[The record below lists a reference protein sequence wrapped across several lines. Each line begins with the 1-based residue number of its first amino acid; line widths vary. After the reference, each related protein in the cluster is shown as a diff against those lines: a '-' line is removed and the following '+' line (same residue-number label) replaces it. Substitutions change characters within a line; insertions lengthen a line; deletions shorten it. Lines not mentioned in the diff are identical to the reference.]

1 MQTYNPQ
8 CPTNEPRQSGRAA
21 SQDDGWRH
29 VPIETLRA
37 FMEQLVLATSLRDV
51 AALVGLGHEALRKFV
66 NGTTERPHQRSLRAM
81 GQLYNERQALQARER
96 ATTPTAG
103 QLKLLLPRGL
113 EEASTTVRE
122 VFDAIRGTRK
132 AGAYADDMERFLL
145 RRLEEE
151 YAVEPGPASTRKRSR
166 K

>member
-1 MQTYNPQ
+1 M
-8 CPTNEPRQSGRAA
+8 G
-21 SQDDGWRH
+21 
-29 VPIETLRA
+29 
-37 FMEQLVLATSLRDV
+37 QLVLDTSLRDV
-51 AALVGLGHEALRKFV
+51 AARVGLGHEAMRKFV

-81 GQLYNERQALQARER
+81 GQLYNERQALRARER
-96 ATTPTAG
+96 ATAPTAG

-113 EEASTTVRE
+113 DEASAVVRE

-132 AGAYADDMERFLL
+132 AGAHADDLEQFLL

-151 YAVEPGPASTRKRSR
+151 YAVEPNWAPARKRSR

>member
-1 MQTYNPQ
+1 M
-8 CPTNEPRQSGRAA
+8 
-21 SQDDGWRH
+21 H
-29 VPIETLRA
+29 
-37 FMEQLVLATSLRDV
+37 QLVLATSLRDV

-81 GQLYNERQALQARER
+81 GQLFNERQALQARER
-96 ATTPTAG
+96 ATVPSAG

-113 EEASTTVRE
+113 DHAKAEVRA

-132 AGAYADDMERFLL
+132 AGAYADDMEQYLL
-145 RRLEEE
+145 RKLDEE
-151 YAVEPGPASTRKRSR
+151 YAAEAGWGPSRKRSR

>member
-1 MQTYNPQ
+1 
-8 CPTNEPRQSGRAA
+8 
-21 SQDDGWRH
+21 

-37 FMEQLVLATSLRDV
+37 FMGQLVLDTSLRDV
-51 AALVGLGHEALRKFV
+51 AARVGLGHEAMRKFV

-113 EEASTTVRE
+113 DEASAEVQA
-122 VFDAIRGTRK
+122 VFDSIRGTRR
-132 AGAYADDMERFLL
+132 ASPLADDLEQWLL
-145 RRLEEE
+145 RRLREE
-151 YAVEPGPASTRKRSR
+151 YAAESSWGPARKRSR

>member
-1 MQTYNPQ
+1 
-8 CPTNEPRQSGRAA
+8 
-21 SQDDGWRH
+21 

-37 FMEQLVLATSLRDV
+37 FMGQLVLATSLRDV
-51 AALVGLGHEALRKFV
+51 AALVGLGHEALRKFI

-81 GQLYNERQALQARER
+81 GQLYNERQALQAKER
-96 ATTPTAG
+96 ATVPTAG
-103 QLKLLLPRGL
+103 QLKLLLPRGQ
-113 EEASTTVRE
+113 EDASAAVRE
-122 VFDAIRGTRK
+122 AFDAIRGTRK

-151 YAVEPGPASTRKRSR
+151 YAAEADWAPSRKRSR

>member
-1 MQTYNPQ
+1 V
-8 CPTNEPRQSGRAA
+8 PT
-21 SQDDGWRH
+21 
-29 VPIETLRA
+29 ETLRA
-37 FMEQLVLATSLRDV
+37 FMDQLVLDMSLRDV
-51 AALVGLGHEALRKFV
+51 AALVGLGHEALRKFI
-66 NGTTERPHQRSLRAM
+66 NGTTESPHKRSLRAM
-81 GQLYNERQALQARER
+81 GQLYNEYQAKEQA
-96 ATTPTAG
+96 TVPTAG

-113 EEASTTVRE
+113 EDASTAVRE

-151 YAVEPGPASTRKRSR
+151 YFEEPNWAPARKRSR

>member
-1 MQTYNPQ
+1 M
-8 CPTNEPRQSGRAA
+8 
-21 SQDDGWRH
+21 D
-29 VPIETLRA
+29 
-37 FMEQLVLATSLRDV
+37 QLVLDTSLRDV
-51 AALVGLGHEALRKFV
+51 AALVGLGHEALRKFI
-66 NGTTERPHQRSLRAM
+66 NGTTERPHARSLRAM
-81 GQLYNERQALQARER
+81 GQLYNEFQAKEQA
-96 ATTPTAG
+96 TVPTAG

-113 EEASTTVRE
+113 QEASAAVRQ

-151 YAVEPGPASTRKRSR
+151 YFEEPNWAPTRKRSR

>member
-1 MQTYNPQ
+1 M
-8 CPTNEPRQSGRAA
+8 
-21 SQDDGWRH
+21 D
-29 VPIETLRA
+29 
-37 FMEQLVLATSLRDV
+37 QLVLATSLRDV
-51 AALVGLGHEALRKFV
+51 AALVGLGHEALRKFI
-66 NGTTERPHQRSLRAM
+66 NGTTERPHARSLRAM
-81 GQLYNERQALQARER
+81 GQLYNERQALQAKER

-113 EEASTTVRE
+113 PDASAAVQE

-151 YAVEPGPASTRKRSR
+151 YFEEPNWGSARKRSR

>member
-1 MQTYNPQ
+1 M
-8 CPTNEPRQSGRAA
+8 G
-21 SQDDGWRH
+21 
-29 VPIETLRA
+29 
-37 FMEQLVLATSLRDV
+37 QLVLDTSLRDV

-81 GQLYNERQALQARER
+81 GLLYNERQTLQARER
-96 ATTPTAG
+96 ATVPTAG

-113 EEASTTVRE
+113 QDASTAVRE

-132 AGAYADDMERFLL
+132 AGAYADDMESFLL

-151 YAVEPGPASTRKRSR
+151 YAVENDWSATRKRSR

>member
-1 MQTYNPQ
+1 
-8 CPTNEPRQSGRAA
+8 
-21 SQDDGWRH
+21 

-37 FMEQLVLATSLRDV
+37 FMDQLVLDTSLRDV
-51 AALVGLGHEALRKFV
+51 AALVGLGHEALRKFI
-66 NGTTERPHQRSLRAM
+66 NGTTERPHARSLRSM
-81 GQLYNERQALQARER
+81 GQLYNEFQAKEQA
-96 ATTPTAG
+96 TVPTAG

-113 EEASTTVRE
+113 QDASASVRE

-151 YAVEPGPASTRKRSR
+151 YFDEPNWAPTRKRSR

>member
-1 MQTYNPQ
+1 M
-8 CPTNEPRQSGRAA
+8 
-21 SQDDGWRH
+21 
-29 VPIETLRA
+29 PIETLRA

-51 AALVGLGHEALRKFV
+51 AARVGLGHEALRKFV

-81 GQLYNERQALQARER
+81 GQLYNERQALQAKER
-96 ATTPTAG
+96 ATVPTAG
-103 QLKLLLPRGL
+103 QLKLLLPRGQ
-113 EEASTTVRE
+113 EEASAAVRE

-151 YAVEPGPASTRKRSR
+151 YATEANWAPSRKRSR

>member
-1 MQTYNPQ
+1 
-8 CPTNEPRQSGRAA
+8 
-21 SQDDGWRH
+21 

-37 FMEQLVLATSLRDV
+37 FMDQLVLATSLRDV
-51 AALVGLGHEALRKFV
+51 AALVGLGHEALRKFI

-81 GQLYNERQALQARER
+81 GQLYNEFQAKEQA
-96 ATTPTAG
+96 TVPTAG

-113 EEASTTVRE
+113 QDASGAVRE

-151 YAVEPGPASTRKRSR
+151 YFEAPNWAPTRKRSR